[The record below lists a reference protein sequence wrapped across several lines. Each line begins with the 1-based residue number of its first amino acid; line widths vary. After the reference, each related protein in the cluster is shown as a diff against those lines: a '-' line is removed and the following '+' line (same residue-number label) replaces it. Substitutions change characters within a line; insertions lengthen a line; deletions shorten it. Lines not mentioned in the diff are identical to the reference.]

1 MAGANTYCYDRNGN
15 MVRRN
20 IGSTYN
26 LTYDVEN
33 RLTGVSGGA
42 TATFAYD
49 GDGRRVKATVNGVT
63 TAYAGNYYEVNLR
76 LQRPCLFVCSWIRQ
90 PRRSKVP
97 RPHG

>member
-1 MAGANTYCYDRNGN
+1 

-49 GDGRRVKATVNGVT
+49 GDGQRVKATVNGVT
-63 TAYAGNYYEVNLR
+63 TAYVGNHYEVNLATGVTTRYSHERHGLCVGRR
-76 LQRPCLFVCSWIRQ
+76 LEMERL
-90 PRRSKVP
+90 
-97 RPHG
+97 